1 MSEHQQYLQERE
13 QIDFLID
20 KGYQIKT
27 IAENL
32 DGDIVTFEKTDIN
45 KEISTET
52 LLIQTPKAR
61 KHFSVKLIQQQ
72 TT

>member
-27 IAENL
+27 ISESL
-32 DGDIVTFEKTDIN
+32 DGDIVTFEKIDSNNVTGI
-45 KEISTET
+45 ET

-61 KHFSVKLIQQQ
+61 KHFSVKLVQQQ